1 MSGQARAC
9 DKLLENMKP
18 CSFFI
23 LFTLSA
29 FAQDIVWAPKA
40 DLLPKYVSPHKP
52 HTKLAEV
59 KAKHVGQANWTELV
73 VNDDMLRGEY
83 VASAP
88 GTKVPK
94 QLHPDTREFWIVL
107 DGQIRFEI
115 ENQQPFVA
123 SKGYMV
129 QVPFQTFF
137 SMETVGDKPS
147 LRWQVN
153 VPTAHT
159 LYAAEADAPAMPG
172 FHWLP
177 VRMARKCCEYGHGNK
192 PYVTFEEAAQANE
205 EKRVKGTQRIVQDD
219 RETGNFIYG
228 YEKNLPALNPNERGH
243 YHSESSEFWL
253 IMAGQIRY
261 PIEGQQLII
270 ASEGDVV
277 YVPKFTFHAPRFYGP
292 GPSCRFAMNGYPD
305 IAHLFDAKPAKTT
318 STK

>member
-1 MSGQARAC
+1 
-9 DKLLENMKP
+9 MKP
-18 CSFFI
+18 CCFLV
-23 LFTLSA
+23 LFALTA
-29 FAQDIVWAPKA
+29 CAQDVVWAPKA
-40 DLLPKYVSPHKP
+40 DVLPKYVAPHKP
-52 HTKLAEV
+52 HTKLSEV
-59 KAKHVGQANWTELV
+59 KAKHVGHADWTELV

-83 VASAP
+83 VSSAP

-94 QLHPDTREFWIVL
+94 QLHPDTREFWIIL
-107 DGQIRFEI
+107 DGQIKFDI
-115 ENQQPFVA
+115 EGQQPFVA

-159 LYAAEADAPAMPG
+159 LYASEADAPSTPG
-172 FHWLP
+172 FHWMP
-177 VRMARKCCEYGHGNK
+177 VRVARKCCVYGHDNK
-192 PYVTFEEAAQANE
+192 PYVTFEDLAKANE
-205 EKRVKGTQRIVQDD
+205 EKRVTTTQRVVQDD

-228 YEKNLPALNPNERGH
+228 YEKNLPPLNTSDKGH
-243 YHSESSEFWL
+243 YHPESSEFWL
-253 IMAGQIRY
+253 VMAGQIRY

-305 IAHLFDAKPAKTT
+305 IAHLFEPKPAAGAGK
-318 STK
+318 K